1 MLADFPS
8 GSIVLKPHVLG
19 SECPYACLFEVDISG
34 SGLMELD
41 LSKPLQLELDFSSF
55 KVIVGRTVLCKNR
68 TRSMSVQRE
77 AKFNKFGTMRAIILQ
92 GLKVLGFALEQVST
106 KSEYEWSFIV
116 QCVKYAMEAKT

>member
-34 SGLMELD
+34 SG
-41 LSKPLQLELDFSSF
+41 LQLELDFSSF

-106 KSEYEWSFIV
+106 KSEYGWSFIV